1 MRNQLRLLVAATM
14 SAVLIAFLVPLGLL
28 IRTIVADRV
37 ANTANRQ
44 VQTLTPLVATANR
57 ADLELSV
64 QRASVDSG
72 YPVSVF
78 LPDGGTV
85 LGTPVPRS
93 AAVELAAA
101 QGRSLTADTAG
112 GREIV
117 VAVQGL
123 PGGTAVVRTFVS
135 DAQLRAGVSRA
146 WLVLAL
152 LGLALLLVGL
162 LVADRLAR
170 SMSRPVEELAAVS
183 RRLAAGELTARAG
196 STGPE
201 EIRAVA
207 AALNELGSRIRGLV
221 THERERVADLSHQ
234 LRTPLTALRLEAE
247 ALSDRAEAERVTT
260 AVDALERT
268 VTRAIEQARRPV
280 APDAAQSDAA
290 AVVAQRVQF
299 WSVLAE
305 DQRRQCVTAVATGPL
320 LVAVA
325 ADELAACV
333 DALLGNVFAHTPEG
347 AGFSV
352 ELTPAG
358 PGGGAVL
365 VVADEGPGFDLTDP
379 TRRGAS
385 GAGSTG
391 LGLDIVRRAAEA
403 SGGRLAVS
411 AAPDGGA
418 RVVVELGAPLA
429 GR

>member
-14 SAVLIAFLVPLGLL
+14 SAVLVAFLVPLGLL

-64 QRASVDSG
+64 QRANADSG
-72 YPVSVF
+72 YPVTVF
-78 LPDGGTV
+78 LPRGQV
-85 LGTPVPRS
+85 LGAPAPRS
-93 AAVELAAA
+93 AAVELAAH
-101 QGRSLTADTAG
+101 GRSLTADTAG

-117 VAVQGL
+117 VAVAGL
-123 PGGTAVVRTFVS
+123 PDGNAVVRTFVS
-135 DAQLRAGVSRA
+135 DEQLRAGVGRA

-162 LVADRLAR
+162 LIADRLAR

-196 STGPE
+196 STGPA

-268 VTRAIEQARRPV
+268 VTRAIEQARRPTG
-280 APDAAQSDAA
+280 PDAAQSDAA

-305 DQRRQCVTAVATGPL
+305 DQGRQCVTAVAAGPL
-320 LVAVA
+320 LVAVG

-352 ELTPAG
+352 ELAPAG

-365 VVADEGPGFDLTDP
+365 IVADEGPGFDSTDP

-403 SGGRLAVS
+403 SGGSLTIS
-411 AAPDGGA
+411 TAPDGGA
-418 RVVVELGAPLA
+418 RVVVELGARLS

>member
-14 SAVLIAFLVPLGLL
+14 SAVLVAFLVPLGLL

-44 VQTLTPLVATANR
+44 VQTLTPLVATAKR

-64 QRASVDSG
+64 QRANADSG
-72 YPVSVF
+72 YPVTVF
-78 LPDGGTV
+78 LPDGTV
-85 LGTPVPRS
+85 LGAPAPRS
-93 AAVELAAA
+93 TAVELAASG
-101 QGRSLTADTAG
+101 QSLTADTAG
-112 GREIV
+112 GREIL
-117 VAVQGL
+117 VAVQD
-123 PGGTAVVRTFVS
+123 PAEGTAVVRTFVS
-135 DAQLRAGVSRA
+135 DGQLRAGVSRA

-152 LGLALLLVGL
+152 LGLALLLIGL

-196 STGPE
+196 SAGPA

-247 ALSDRAEAERVTT
+247 ALRDPVEAEQVTT

-268 VTRAIEQARRPV
+268 VTRAIEQARRP
-280 APDAAQSDAA
+280 ATRDAGQSDAA
-290 AVVAQRVQF
+290 AVVAERVAF

-305 DQRRQCVTAVATGPL
+305 DQRRQCVTALAPGPL
-320 LVAVA
+320 LVAVG
-325 ADELAACV
+325 ADELAASV

-352 ELTPAG
+352 ELAPAG
-358 PGGGAVL
+358 PDGGAVL
-365 VVADEGPGFDLTDP
+365 VVSDEGPGFASTDP

-403 SGGRLAVS
+403 SGGRLAIGPGP
-411 AAPDGGA
+411 AGGA
-418 RVVVELGAPLA
+418 RVVVELGAP
-429 GR
+429 

>member
-14 SAVLIAFLVPLGLL
+14 SAVLVAFLVPLGLL

-44 VQTLTPLVATANR
+44 VQTLTPLVATATG
-57 ADLELSV
+57 ADVELSL
-64 QRASVDSG
+64 QRANADSG
-72 YPVSVF
+72 FPVTVF
-78 LPDGGTV
+78 LPDGTV
-85 LGTPVPRS
+85 LGAPAPRS
-93 AAVELAAA
+93 AAVELAAH
-101 QGRSLTADTAG
+101 GRSLTADAAG

-117 VAVQGL
+117 VAVEGL
-123 PGGTAVVRTFVS
+123 PGGNAVVRTFVS
-135 DAQLRAGVSRA
+135 DEQLRAGVGRA

-196 STGPE
+196 STGPA

-207 AALNELGSRIRGLV
+207 AALNELGGRIRGLV
-221 THERERVADLSHQ
+221 THERERVADLTHQ

-247 ALSDRAEAERVTT
+247 ALGDQAEAERVTI

-268 VTRAIEQARRPV
+268 VTRAIEQARQPA
-280 APDAAQSDAA
+280 APGPAQCDAA
-290 AVVAQRVQF
+290 AVVAERVEF

-305 DQRRQCVTAVATGPL
+305 DQGRQCVTAIATGPL
-320 LVAVA
+320 QVAVGG
-325 ADELAACV
+325 DELAACV

-352 ELTPAG
+352 ELTSAG

-365 VVADEGPGFDLTDP
+365 AVADEGPGFGSTDP

-403 SGGRLAVS
+403 SGGSLVIGA
-411 AAPDGGA
+411 GLTLGA
-418 RVVVELGAPLA
+418 RVIVELGAP
-429 GR
+429 

>member
-14 SAVLIAFLVPLGLL
+14 SAVLVAFLVPLGLL

-44 VQTLTPLVATANR
+44 VQALTPLVATASTP
-57 ADLELSV
+57 DLELSV
-64 QRASVDSG
+64 QRANADG
-72 YPVSVF
+72 DYPVTVF
-78 LPDGGTV
+78 LPNDTV
-85 LGTPVPRS
+85 LGEPAPHS
-93 AAVELAAA
+93 AAVELAAGG
-101 QGRSLTADTAG
+101 QSLTAEAAG
-112 GREIV
+112 GREILA
-117 VAVQGL
+117 AVQG
-123 PGGTAVVRTFVS
+123 PAGTAVVRTFVS

-152 LGLALLLVGL
+152 LGVALLLVGL

-170 SMSRPVEELAAVS
+170 SMSRPVEDLAAVS

-196 STGPE
+196 SAGPP

-247 ALSDRAEAERVTT
+247 ALGDPAEAERVTT

-268 VTRAIEQARRPV
+268 VTRAIEQARRPT
-280 APDAAQSDAA
+280 ARDAAQSDAA
-290 AVVAQRVQF
+290 LVVAERVEF

-305 DQRRQCVTAVATGPL
+305 DQRRHCDTAVATGPL
-320 LVAVA
+320 LVAVG
-325 ADELAACV
+325 ADELAASV

-358 PGGGAVL
+358 AAGGAVL
-365 VVADEGPGFDLTDP
+365 VVADEGSGFGSADV

-391 LGLDIVRRAAEA
+391 LGLDIVRRAAEG
-403 SGGRLAVS
+403 SGGRLVVGATP
-411 AAPDGGA
+411 AGGA
-418 RVVVELGAPLA
+418 RVVVELGAP
-429 GR
+429 

>member
-14 SAVLIAFLVPLGLL
+14 SAVLVAFLVPLGLL

-44 VQTLTPLVATANR
+44 VQTLTPLVATAKG

-64 QRASVDSG
+64 QRANVDSG
-72 YPVSVF
+72 YPVTVF
-78 LPDGGTV
+78 LQDGTV
-85 LGTPVPRS
+85 LGAPAPRS
-93 AAVELAAA
+93 AAVELAASG
-101 QGRSLTADTAG
+101 QSLTADTAG
-112 GREIV
+112 GREIL
-117 VAVQGL
+117 VAVQD
-123 PGGTAVVRTFVS
+123 PAEDTAVVRTFVS

-196 STGPE
+196 STGPA

-247 ALSDRAEAERVTT
+247 ALRDPVEAEQVTT

-268 VTRAIEQARRPV
+268 VTRAIEQARRP
-280 APDAAQSDAA
+280 ATRDAGQSDAA
-290 AVVAQRVQF
+290 AVVAERIAF

-305 DQRRQCVTAVATGPL
+305 DQRRQCSTAMAPGPL
-320 LVAVA
+320 FVAVG
-325 ADELAACV
+325 ADELAASV
-333 DALLGNVFAHTPEG
+333 DALLGNVFTHTPEG

-358 PGGGAVL
+358 PDGGAVL
-365 VVADEGPGFDLTDP
+365 VVSDEGQGFASTDP

-403 SGGRLAVS
+403 SGGRLTIGPGPA
-411 AAPDGGA
+411 GGA
-418 RVVVELGAPLA
+418 RVVVELGAP
-429 GR
+429 

>member
-1 MRNQLRLLVAATM
+1 
-14 SAVLIAFLVPLGLL
+14 
-28 IRTIVADRV
+28 
-37 ANTANRQ
+37 
-44 VQTLTPLVATANR
+44 
-57 ADLELSV
+57 V
-64 QRASVDSG
+64 QRANADSG
-72 YPVSVF
+72 YPFTVF
-78 LPDGGTV
+78 LPDGKTV
-85 LGTPVPRS
+85 LGAPAPRS
-93 AAVELAAA
+93 AAVELAA
-101 QGRSLTADTAG
+101 QGQSLTADAAG

-123 PGGTAVVRTFVS
+123 PEGAAVVRTFVS

-170 SMSRPVEELAAVS
+170 SMSRPVEDLAAVS

-196 STGPE
+196 STGPA

-247 ALSDRAEAERVTT
+247 ALGDQAEAERVTT

-268 VTRAIEQARRPV
+268 VTRAIEQARRP
-280 APDAAQSDAA
+280 AASDAGQSDAA
-290 AVVAQRVQF
+290 AVVAERVEF

-305 DQRRQCVTAVATGPL
+305 DQGRHCVTAMAPGPL
-320 LVAVA
+320 LVAVGT
-325 ADELAACV
+325 DELAASV

-358 PGGGAVL
+358 PDGGAVL
-365 VVADEGPGFDLTDP
+365 VVADEGPGFDSTDP

-403 SGGRLAVS
+403 SGGSLAVG
-411 AAPDGGA
+411 ATPAGGA
-418 RVVVELGAPLA
+418 RVVVELGAA
-429 GR
+429 

>member
-14 SAVLIAFLVPLGLL
+14 SAVLVAFLVPLGLL

-64 QRASVDSG
+64 QRANADSG
-72 YPVSVF
+72 YPVTVF
-78 LPDGGTV
+78 LPDGKTV
-85 LGTPVPRS
+85 LGAPAPRS
-93 AAVELAAA
+93 AAVELAA
-101 QGRSLTADTAG
+101 QGQSLTADAAG

-123 PGGTAVVRTFVS
+123 PEGAAVVRTFVS

-170 SMSRPVEELAAVS
+170 SMSRPVEDLAAVS

-196 STGPE
+196 STGPA

-247 ALSDRAEAERVTT
+247 ALGDQAEAERVTT

-268 VTRAIEQARRPV
+268 VTRAIEQARRP
-280 APDAAQSDAA
+280 AASDAGQSDAA
-290 AVVAQRVQF
+290 AVVAERVEF

-305 DQRRQCVTAVATGPL
+305 DQGRQCVTAMAPGPL
-320 LVAVA
+320 LVAVGT
-325 ADELAACV
+325 DELAASV

-358 PGGGAVL
+358 PDGGAVL
-365 VVADEGPGFDLTDP
+365 VVADEGPGFDSTDP

-403 SGGRLAVS
+403 SGGSLAVG
-411 AAPDGGA
+411 ATPAGGA
-418 RVVVELGAPLA
+418 RVVVELGAA
-429 GR
+429 

>member
-1 MRNQLRLLVAATM
+1 MRSQLRLLVAATM
-14 SAVLIAFLVPLGLL
+14 SAVLVAFLLPLGLL

-44 VQTLTPLVATANR
+44 VQTLTPLVATASE

-64 QRASVDSG
+64 QRANADSG
-72 YPVSVF
+72 YPVTVF
-78 LPDGGTV
+78 LPDGTV
-85 LGTPVPRS
+85 LGAPASRS

-101 QGRSLTADTAG
+101 RGQSLTADTAG

-123 PGGTAVVRTFVS
+123 PKGSAVVRTFVS

-152 LGLALLLVGL
+152 LGVALLLVGL
-162 LVADRLAR
+162 LVADLLAR
-170 SMSRPVEELAAVS
+170 SMSRPVEELAVVS

-196 STGPE
+196 STGPA

-221 THERERVADLSHQ
+221 THERERIADLSHQ

-247 ALSDRAEAERVTT
+247 ALGDQAEAERVTAT
-260 AVDALERT
+260 VDALERT
-268 VTRAIEQARRPV
+268 VTRAIEQARRP
-280 APDAAQSDAA
+280 AGPDAGRSDAA
-290 AVVAQRVQF
+290 AVVAERVEF

-305 DQRRQCVTAVATGPL
+305 DQRRQCVAALAPGPL
-320 LVAVA
+320 LVAVD
-325 ADELAACV
+325 ADELGAGV

-347 AGFSV
+347 AGFTV

-358 PGGGAVL
+358 GDGGAVL
-365 VVADEGPGFDLTDP
+365 VVADEGPGFDSTDP

-403 SGGRLAVS
+403 SGGSLIVGAT
-411 AAPDGGA
+411 ATGGA
-418 RVVVELGAPLA
+418 RVVVELGAP
-429 GR
+429 

>member
-14 SAVLIAFLVPLGLL
+14 SAVLVAFLVPLGLL

-44 VQTLTPLVATANR
+44 VQTLTPLVATAKG

-64 QRASVDSG
+64 QRANADSG
-72 YPVSVF
+72 YPVTVF
-78 LPDGGTV
+78 LQDGTV
-85 LGTPVPRS
+85 VGAPAPRS
-93 AAVELAAA
+93 AAVELAASG
-101 QGRSLTADTAG
+101 QSLTADTAG
-112 GREIV
+112 GREIL
-117 VAVQGL
+117 VAVQD
-123 PGGTAVVRTFVS
+123 PAEDTAVVRTFVS

-196 STGPE
+196 STGPA

-247 ALSDRAEAERVTT
+247 ALRDPVEAEQVTT

-268 VTRAIEQARRPV
+268 VTRAIEQARRP
-280 APDAAQSDAA
+280 ATRDAGQSDAA
-290 AVVAQRVQF
+290 AVVAERVAF

-305 DQRRQCVTAVATGPL
+305 DQRRQCSTAMAPGPL
-320 LVAVA
+320 LVAVG
-325 ADELAACV
+325 ADELAASV

-347 AGFSV
+347 VGFSV
-352 ELTPAG
+352 ELAPAG

-365 VVADEGPGFDLTDP
+365 VVSDEGPGFASTDP

-403 SGGRLAVS
+403 SGGRLTIGPGPA
-411 AAPDGGA
+411 GGA
-418 RVVVELGAPLA
+418 RVVVELGAP
-429 GR
+429 